1 MEGRRF
7 ADANLPETRGRGLGH
22 TILFLLPKRAFM
34 ERELSDAALQSLF
47 RDLGFV
53 SNCDELLPLLQRAR
67 KAAEISDVTVLIEG
81 ETGTGKQVLAQAI
94 HRLDRKRNRFAF
106 ITVHCSTITEALAES
121 ELFGHQRGAF
131 SGAVGSRK
139 GLFCSAQHGT
149 LFLDD
154 VNDLPLALQP
164 KLLDVLQRGILR
176 PVGSD
181 TEMPVDVRIIAAANR
196 PLESLVREGRFR
208 LDLYHRLNVVRLALP
223 PLRVRR
229 ADLTALILA
238 FADRHAALYAP
249 VVNVESE
256 LLRFLESQPL
266 LGNVRELENAVQRML
281 FLKTE
286 GSSLCIDDWMRQ
298 LRSDVTQQEVDL
310 LADSASGVWQSIASG
325 SLGYDQALQ
334 EIEKRVLQAAIAVPG
349 WTRRK
354 VAQRLHMSERALYY
368 KMRAC
373 GLTAR

>member
-1 MEGRRF
+1 MESE
-7 ADANLPETRGRGLGH
+7 LPEV
-22 TILFLLPKRAFM
+22 
-34 ERELSDAALQSLF
+34 ALQNLF

-53 SNCDELLPLLQRAR
+53 SGSDELLPLLQRAR
-67 KAAEISDVTVLIEG
+67 RAAEISDITILIEG

-94 HRLDRKRNRFAF
+94 HRLDRKRNSFAF
-106 ITVHCSTITEALAES
+106 ITVHCGTITEALAES

-139 GLFCSAQHGT
+139 GLFGSAQHGT
-149 LFLDD
+149 VFLDD

-196 PLESLVREGRFR
+196 PLEPLVREGRFR

-223 PLRVRR
+223 PLRARR
-229 ADLTALILA
+229 VDLTALILA

-249 VVNVESE
+249 VVSVDSN

-266 LGNVRELENAVQRML
+266 PGNVRELENAVQRML

-286 GSSLCIDDWMRQ
+286 GFSFSLDDWIRQ
-298 LRSDVTQQEVDL
+298 LRSDVTQLEVDL
-310 LADSASGVWQSIASG
+310 LAESASGVWQSIASG
-325 SLGYDQALQ
+325 GLGYDQAFQ

-349 WTRRK
+349 STRRK
-354 VAQRLHMSERALYY
+354 VAQLLHMSERALYY

-373 GLTAR
+373 GLTAARVR

>member
-1 MEGRRF
+1 
-7 ADANLPETRGRGLGH
+7 
-22 TILFLLPKRAFM
+22 M
-34 ERELSDAALQSLF
+34 ERELPDAALQNLF

-53 SNCDELLPLLQRAR
+53 SGSDELLPLLQRAR
-67 KAAEISDVTVLIEG
+67 RAAEISDVTVLIEG
-81 ETGTGKQVLAQAI
+81 ETGTGKQILAQAI
-94 HRLDRKRNRFAF
+94 HRLDHKRNCFAF
-106 ITVHCSTITEALAES
+106 ITLHCSTISEALAES

-139 GLFCSAQHGT
+139 GLFGSAQHGT

-154 VNDLPLALQP
+154 VNDLPLVLQP
-164 KLLDVLQRGILR
+164 KLLDVLQRGIFR

-196 PLESLVREGRFR
+196 PLEPLVREGRFR

-223 PLRVRR
+223 PLRDRR
-229 ADLTALILA
+229 MDLTALILA
-238 FADRHAALYAP
+238 FTDRHSALYAP
-249 VVNVESE
+249 VVTVESE

-266 LGNVRELENAVQRML
+266 PGNVRELENAVQRML

-286 GSSLCIDDWMRQ
+286 GSSLSLDDWMRQ
-298 LRSDVTQQEVDL
+298 LRSDITQQEVDL
-310 LADSASGVWQSIASG
+310 LAQSASGVWQSIASG
-325 SLGYDQALQ
+325 SLGYDQALL

-349 WTRRK
+349 STRRK

-373 GLTAR
+373 GLTARLR

>member
-1 MEGRRF
+1 
-7 ADANLPETRGRGLGH
+7 
-22 TILFLLPKRAFM
+22 M
-34 ERELSDAALQSLF
+34 ERELPDAALQNLF
-47 RDLGFV
+47 CDLGFV
-53 SNCDELLPLLQRAR
+53 SDSEELLPLLQRAR
-67 KAAEISDVTVLIEG
+67 RAAEISDVTVLIEG
-81 ETGTGKQVLAQAI
+81 ETGTGKQLLAQAI
-94 HRLDRKRNRFAF
+94 HRLDSKRNNFAF
-106 ITVHCSTITEALAES
+106 ITVHCSTISEALAES

-139 GLFCSAQHGT
+139 GLFSSAQHGT

-196 PLESLVREGRFR
+196 PLEPLVGEGRFR
-208 LDLYHRLNVVRLALP
+208 LDLFHRLNVVRLALL
-223 PLRVRR
+223 PLRARR
-229 ADLTALILA
+229 GDLTALLLA
-238 FADRHAALYAP
+238 FAERHSALYAP
-249 VVNVESE
+249 ILGVELD

-266 LGNVRELENAVQRML
+266 PGNVRELENTVQRML

-286 GSSLCIDDWMRQ
+286 GSSLRLEDWMRQ
-298 LRSDVTQQEVDL
+298 LRSDVTQQDADL
-310 LADSASGVWQSIASG
+310 LGESASGVWQSIASG
-325 SLGYDQALQ
+325 GLGYDQALQ

-349 WTRRK
+349 STRRN
-354 VAQRLHMSERALYY
+354 VAKRLHMSERALYY

-373 GLTAR
+373 GLTARAR

>member
-1 MEGRRF
+1 MESE
-7 ADANLPETRGRGLGH
+7 LPEV
-22 TILFLLPKRAFM
+22 
-34 ERELSDAALQSLF
+34 ALQNLF
-47 RDLGFV
+47 RDHGFV
-53 SNCDELLPLLQRAR
+53 SGSDELLPLLQRAR
-67 KAAEISDVTVLIEG
+67 RAAEISDITILIEG

-94 HRLDRKRNRFAF
+94 HRLDRKRNSFAF
-106 ITVHCSTITEALAES
+106 ITVHCGTITEALAES

-139 GLFCSAQHGT
+139 GLFGSAQHGT

-196 PLESLVREGRFR
+196 PLEPLVREGRFR

-223 PLRVRR
+223 PLRARR
-229 ADLTALILA
+229 VDLTALILA

-249 VVNVESE
+249 VVSVDSN

-266 LGNVRELENAVQRML
+266 PGNVRELENAVQRML

-286 GSSLCIDDWMRQ
+286 GFSFSLDDWIRQ
-298 LRSDVTQQEVDL
+298 LRSDVTQLEVDL
-310 LADSASGVWQSIASG
+310 LAESASGVWQSIASG
-325 SLGYDQALQ
+325 GLGYDQAFQ

-349 WTRRK
+349 STRRK
-354 VAQRLHMSERALYY
+354 VAQLLHMSERALYY

-373 GLTAR
+373 GLTAARVR